1 MTKTIHG
8 LDADG
13 TAVTMIV
20 ASDCMIFIE
29 DIEPD
34 QVHQIKISTT
44 DGLEETTEF
53 IGERP
58 RHEERN

>member
-1 MTKTIHG
+1 MAKTILG

-20 ASDCMIFIE
+20 ASDCMILIE

-34 QVHQIKISTT
+34 QVHQIKILTT
-44 DGLEETTEF
+44 DGLEGATEF
-53 IGERP
+53 VGPRP
-58 RHEERN
+58 KK